1 MGLDW
6 IGGGPRACIRVSGLL
21 LVLALAGC
29 RGGDRPERL
38 LDGERAVEF
47 KPAPG
52 SVVASARVLSG
63 TALGGRFEACRPQG
77 VARDALVVERIGV
90 FGESLT
96 FTDRRRRVLYACDGG
111 EDPAREH
118 LRPWCSTSAGRLL
131 EGHLLDPR
139 LDLGCRDREGRPLA
153 YAWIEPVRGA
163 RWVGVDQGP
172 YEEVY
177 EALGGLPVRIV
188 ARRRIDLGASR
199 ASFVVTQYDLDG
211 SALLEGVVEAAV
223 AG

>member
-1 MGLDW
+1 MGLDR
-6 IGGGPRACIRVSGLL
+6 IGGGPCACIRVSALL

-29 RGGDRPERL
+29 RDGDRPERL

-47 KPAPG
+47 KPVPG

-63 TALGGRFEACRPQG
+63 TTLGRRFEACRPRD

-90 FGESLT
+90 FGQSLT
-96 FTDRRRRVLYACDGG
+96 FTGRHRRVLYACDGG
-111 EDPAREH
+111 QDPAREH
-118 LRPWCSTSAGRLL
+118 SPPWCSTSAGRLL

-139 LDLGCRDREGRPLA
+139 LDLGCRDRAGRPLA
-153 YAWIEPVRGA
+153 YAWIEPVSGA
-163 RWVGVDQGP
+163 HWVGVDQGP
-172 YEEVY
+172 YEEIY
-177 EALGGLPVRIV
+177 EVLAGLPVRIV

-199 ASFVVTQYDLDG
+199 ASFVVTQYDLGG
-211 SALLEGVVEAAV
+211 SALVGGVVEAAV